1 MANALRAET
10 SIMRE
15 INLAQDFSKH
25 PAGRYKTDG
34 PYSGELFREAFLI
47 PIVRNHERTVIHLDG
62 ARGYGS
68 SFLEEAFGG
77 LARLYSRSIVN
88 ELIILQ
94 SRDSN
99 LVQRIKTYIK
109 EAKGRRS
116 SNDRTEIRS
125 QMDAWT
131 DTN

>member
-1 MANALRAET
+1 
-10 SIMRE
+10 MRE
-15 INLAQDFSKH
+15 IRLADEFSKH

-34 PYSGELFREAFLI
+34 PYSGELFRERYLI
-47 PIVRNHERTVIHLDG
+47 PIINNHEKTVINLDG

-77 LARLYSRSIVN
+77 LARIYSSDLVESLIV
-88 ELIILQ
+88 LD

-109 EAKGRRS
+109 EAAGKPSRKQNLFTRNFG
-116 SNDRTEIRS
+116 
-125 QMDAWT
+125 
-131 DTN
+131 